1 MNTYDPVT
9 FDVLQAN
16 VELLAENERLEL
28 ERRRLLELDQLKTEF
43 LARVSHDLRTP
54 LNSII
59 GFSDLIAGEVGGR
72 MNKKHAEFIAAIN
85 RNGHA
90 LLAMINELLDLSSLE
105 SGHVQLRLEPVA
117 LQTLLDDLKA
127 ATLPVLEHAGIEP
140 RWPTAGM
147 LQGKTA
153 LVDRRR
159 IVQVLVNLVDNARK
173 FTPRGGIVTVEM
185 DSDRQAARLVVADN
199 GPGIPPSERDRIFA
213 PYYQRPSGGMTA
225 NTHGV
230 GLGLAIVKSIVDRHG
245 GSIGLDSGTGKGCR
259 FMVTLPNLPEA
270 ERRPSASVISDPGL
284 RTS

>member
-16 VELLAENERLEL
+16 VDLLAENERLDL

-43 LARVSHDLRTP
+43 LARISHDLRTP

-59 GFSDLIAGEVGGR
+59 GFSDLITSEVGGR
-72 MNKKHAEFIAAIN
+72 INKKHAEFIAAIN

-105 SGHVQLRLEPVA
+105 SGHVQLRLDQVP
-117 LQTLLDDLKA
+117 LQVLLEDLQD
-127 ATLPVLEHAGIEP
+127 ATVPVLENAGIET
-140 RWPTAGM
+140 RWP
-147 LQGKTA
+147 QVNSVKDKTV

-173 FTPRGGIVTVEM
+173 FTPRGGVVSVEM
-185 DSDRQAARLVVADN
+185 DRDSHGVHLVVADN
-199 GPGIPPSERDRIFA
+199 GPGIPKSEQDRIFA
-213 PYYQRPSGGMTA
+213 PYYQRPSGGMATNA
-225 NTHGV
+225 HGV

-245 GSIGLDSGTGKGCR
+245 GSIELDSGIGKGCR
-259 FMVTLPNLPEA
+259 FKVLLPDLSRA
-270 ERRPSASVISDPGL
+270 EQKTSDPVPAAAPD
-284 RTS
+284 RRR